1 MASQKAD
8 GEDWVKCSS
17 NSHPGRHYL
26 FNTSTGEKKW
36 ISNEVT
42 AKNEATPKLP
52 RIKTPAQDRLKRLQS
67 NLKINQLKSPV
78 NPNRFAR
85 KSLQIELNSKESSTS
100 EISRRNSS
108 SFIIPTV
115 SKSIGKDD
123 EEIVISAPV
132 RREKRKSLIEEDIPK
147 KMSRNADAI
156 AETPE
161 TSTSNQMKVP
171 KNLNKKSWSNIT
183 ANFANK
189 IKEFYKR
196 QVAPIM
202 GKTAESENSV
212 GKTFSK
218 DTKETVNALK
228 DLNAIKSAK
237 SLGELRSPTD
247 VVGYKKGTANKRLKC
262 LRDTLQRRASSE
274 TELDVLSSTG
284 SPLNNR
290 TESTDFPTNVIIS
303 TNDEPMDW
311 DPVDT
316 AEPKE
321 TSVTRR
327 NARFLSK
334 QGSQNIANSK
344 YESIGDIY
352 DAVNENLLRI
362 SAEKNNDGI
371 NNNSRW
377 LHQYYYFILDTN
389 VLLQHLSFIEDLSNF
404 KLCDT
409 EGTILF
415 IPYCVLQE
423 LDRLKQRSGSQEGVK
438 TLAIRAI
445 KYLNGKFESKSPHLQ
460 AQSAIDERRH
470 LIDVSSPDDSIINAC
485 LQVKKHIKN
494 VLFLTEDINLRN
506 KSICNNI
513 LVSTKSDL
521 LTKHYDITPTN
532 NKS

>member
-1 MASQKAD
+1 MASQQTD

-17 NSHPGRHYL
+17 KSYPGRHYL
-26 FNTSTGEKKW
+26 FNKSTGEKKW

-52 RIKTPAQDRLKRLQS
+52 RIKTPAQDRLKRLQA

-78 NPNRFAR
+78 KPNRFSR
-85 KSLQIELNSKESSTS
+85 KSLHIELNPQESCTG
-100 EISRRNSS
+100 EISSRNSL
-108 SFIIPTV
+108 P
-115 SKSIGKDD
+115 SIVDKDD
-123 EEIVISAPV
+123 GEVVISTPV
-132 RREKRKSLIEEDIPK
+132 KRDKRKSLIEEHIPK
-147 KMSRNADAI
+147 KMLRNAESVAI
-156 AETPE
+156 PRIPE
-161 TSTSNQMKVP
+161 TSKNNEMKAP
-171 KNLNKKSWSNIT
+171 KSLNKKTWSNLT
-183 ANFANK
+183 TNFANK

-202 GKTAESENSV
+202 GKTTES
-212 GKTFSK
+212 GKSIGKDRELSK

-228 DLNAIKSAK
+228 DLNAIKSTK

-262 LRDTLQRRASSE
+262 LRETLQRRASSE
-274 TELDVLSSTG
+274 TELDVLSSSG
-284 SPLNNR
+284 SPLKNH
-290 TESTDFPTNVIIS
+290 TESNDFPTNVIIS
-303 TNDEPMDW
+303 TYDEPMDW
-311 DPVDT
+311 DPVDI

-327 NARFLSK
+327 SLPALSK
-334 QGSQNIANSK
+334 QRSQNIANSK

-389 VLLQHLSFIEDLSNF
+389 VLLQNLSFVEDLSNF

-409 EGTILF
+409 EGTVLF

-423 LDRLKQRSGSQEGVK
+423 LDRLKHRSGSQEGVK

-445 KYLNGKFESKSPHLQ
+445 KYLNEKFESKSLHLQ
-460 AQSAIDERRH
+460 AQNAIDERKH
-470 LIDVSSPDDSIINAC
+470 LIDVSSPDDSIINTC

-494 VLFLTEDINLRN
+494 VLFLTEDVNLRN

-521 LTKHYDITPTN
+521 LTKHYNITPYN